1 MATEVHDAPERTRYE
16 VTLDGE
22 LAGYAEYRDIDGA
35 RVFTHTEVLDAFEG
49 RGVGSALARGALDHV
64 RAGVGRAVAL
74 CPFIAGFVERHDE
87 YADLLD
93 PALDRRLRGEA
104 GRK

>member
-1 MATEVHDAPERTRYE
+1 
-16 VTLDGE
+16 
-22 LAGYAEYRDIDGA
+22 
-35 RVFTHTEVLDAFEG
+35 
-49 RGVGSALARGALDHV
+49 
-64 RAGVGRAVAL
+64 VGRAVAL